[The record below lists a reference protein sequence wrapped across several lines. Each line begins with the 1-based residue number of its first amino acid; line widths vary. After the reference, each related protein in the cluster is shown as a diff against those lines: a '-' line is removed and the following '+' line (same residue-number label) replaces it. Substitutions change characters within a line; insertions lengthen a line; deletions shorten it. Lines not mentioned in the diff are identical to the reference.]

1 MDRQLTWSVGG
12 RRNGEGKK
20 DRRMEGHKGR
30 VNGCLKRLTNGEWW
44 VSP

>member
-1 MDRQLTWSVGG
+1 MDRQLTGSVGG
-12 RRNGEGKK
+12 RMNEEGKK

-44 VSP
+44 VPP